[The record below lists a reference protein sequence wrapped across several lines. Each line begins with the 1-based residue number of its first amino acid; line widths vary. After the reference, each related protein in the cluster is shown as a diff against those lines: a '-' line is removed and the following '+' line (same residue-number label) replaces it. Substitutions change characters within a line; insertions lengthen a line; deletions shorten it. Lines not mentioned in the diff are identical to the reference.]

1 MIYTKAGLAFLFLLA
16 CAAILPAQDSRGSI
30 LGLVVD
36 HSGRA
41 VPAAAVII
49 ANEETGK
56 RREVKSE
63 DNGRFA
69 GFQLEPGRWRVTVN
83 AAGYREQS
91 RVIDLT
97 VHREVDLRIA
107 LVQEGQR
114 ESIVVEGVAPLL
126 RTDTVATGGSIL
138 NSQIVNLPL
147 DGRNYYELTLLLPG
161 VAPPA
166 QGSAGSVRGDF
177 AVNVNGAREDA
188 NGFLLDGIYNGDP
201 KLNGAGVTSAV
212 DAIREFEVATSTYDA
227 SFGRNAGAQ
236 MNVVLKSGTNALHG
250 AVYEFL
256 RNAALD
262 ARNYFAPAGEP
273 DPRYQRNQ
281 FGFSL
286 GGPIRR
292 NRTFFFGDYEGRRVR
307 EGFPRL
313 TNVPTALERQ
323 GDFSQSGAPFVIDPF
338 TQAPFPGA
346 KIPSFRIDPI
356 GGKIAALYPLP
367 NRQAP
372 GRNYASSPVARDSSD
387 NFDVRIDHSLSANS
401 ELAARYSFGDRDL
414 YEPFS
419 GAAFSQV
426 PGFGNNVP
434 RRGQNA
440 MISETH
446 IFSPRL
452 INELRLGF
460 NRVAIGVFQ
469 ENQSR
474 DLNNLVGLPSDYGNP
489 RRQGLSF
496 LTVLGYSPLGDE
508 YNNPQSGVTNTYQLS
523 SMATWS
529 RGAATF
535 KFGGEIRKLEQNA
548 FRDVQ
553 SRGFINFIGFTGN
566 ALSELLQGLPAVSG
580 RARLDNPQHLRA
592 ESYNAFAQMNRRMG
606 AGLTLH
612 LGVRYEYNT
621 PAVDPLDRANLYDIA
636 TGSLVRPGTGG
647 MPRAGYT
654 PDRNNLG
661 PRAGFA
667 WAPGLG
673 RTVLRGGYGVYFDQS
688 SLAPSE
694 GLYFNAPYFDFRLYF
709 TMPQF
714 PLLLSNPFPANFPVP
729 VPGSAFSFDRGLRT
743 PYIQHWNLQVQRQ
756 LGSHYRVEMGYVG
769 SKGTRLYAAR
779 DINQAAPSAAPFV
792 MRPNLM
798 FDDINRL
805 ESRANS
811 NYHSFQ
817 LGARRQLAHGLSF
830 QAGYTLA
837 KSLDDASGFFPS
849 AGDPN
854 FPQDSF
860 NLRAEHAR
868 SNFDIRQRFVLS
880 YSCLFPRNRGAAAW
894 LLDGWQTHGIW
905 SFQTGRPFTVALPSE
920 LDNSGTG
927 RSSLGFG
934 ANDRPNVIGDPSLD
948 NPTPE
953 RWFNT
958 AAFAI
963 PTRGTFGSAGR
974 NILDGPGLASLNL
987 SLFRNISV
995 REGWTL
1001 QFRAESFNALNRAN
1015 FNQPENFLG
1024 GAAFGSITSAQ
1035 NPRHIQLGLKLLF

>member
-1 MIYTKAGLAFLFLLA
+1 MARVVFAFLLLA
-16 CAAILPAQDSRGSI
+16 ASACVSSAQDARAAI

-36 HSGRA
+36 DAGRP
-41 VPAAAVII
+41 VPSTVAIV
-49 ANEETGK
+49 NQETGK
-56 RREVKSE
+56 RREYKV
-63 DNGRFA
+63 DAGGRFSA
-69 GFQLEPGRWRVTVN
+69 FQLDPGRWRVTVA
-83 AAGYREQS
+83 AAGYQEQS
-91 RVIDLT
+91 RVIDLS
-97 VHREVDLRIA
+97 VNREVDLRIA
-107 LVQEGQR
+107 LVREGQR
-114 ESIVVEGVAPLL
+114 ESVTVEGTAPLL

-147 DGRNYYELTLLLPG
+147 DGRNYYDLTLLLPG
-161 VAPPA
+161 VVPPA
-166 QGSAGSVRGDF
+166 QGSAGSVRGNF
-177 AVNVNGAREDA
+177 AVNVNGAREDS

-201 KLNGAGVTSAV
+201 KLNGVAVTSAV
-212 DAIREFEVATSTYDA
+212 DAIREFEIATSTYDA

-236 MNVVLKSGTNALHG
+236 INVVLKSGTNALHG
-250 AVYEFL
+250 TVYEFL

-262 ARNYFAPAGEP
+262 ARNFFSPAGEP

-292 NRTFFFGDYEGRRVR
+292 NRTFFFTDYEGRRVR

-313 TNVPTALERQ
+313 TNVPSALERQ
-323 GDFSQSGAPFVIDPF
+323 GDFSQSSVPFVIDPF

-346 KIPSFRIDPI
+346 KIPSFRIDPV
-356 GGKIAALYPLP
+356 GGRIAALYPLP
-367 NRQAP
+367 NRQAQ
-372 GRNYASSPVARDSSD
+372 GRNFASAPAARDSSD
-387 NFDVRIDHSLSANS
+387 GFDVRIDHSLGARS
-401 ELAARYSFGDRDL
+401 ELAARYSFGDRDY

-419 GAAFSQV
+419 GPAFAQV
-426 PGFGNNVP
+426 PGFGNFVP

-440 MISETH
+440 MVSETH
-446 IFSPRL
+446 TFTPAL

-460 NRVAIGVFQ
+460 SRVAMGVMQ
-469 ENQSR
+469 ENQAR
-474 DLNNLVGLPSDYGNP
+474 DLNAQVGLPADYGNP
-489 RRQGLSF
+489 RRAGLTF

-508 YNNPQSGVTNTYQLS
+508 YNNPQFSATNTYQLS
-523 SMATWS
+523 NLATWS
-529 RGAATF
+529 RGATTF

-580 RARLDNPQHLRA
+580 RARLDNPQRLRA
-592 ESYNAFAQMNRRMG
+592 ESYNAFAQMSRRMS

-612 LGVRYEYNT
+612 LGLRYEYNT
-621 PAVDPLDRANLYDIA
+621 PAVDALDRANLYDPA
-636 TGSLVRPGTGG
+636 SRSLVRPGTSG
-647 MPRAGYT
+647 MPRAGYL
-654 PDRNNLG
+654 PDRNNFG

-667 WAPGLG
+667 WAPGRGL
-673 RTVLRGGYGVYFDQS
+673 TVLRGGYGVYFDQS

-709 TMPQF
+709 TMAEF
-714 PLLLSNPFPANFPVP
+714 PLLLRNPFPANFPVP
-729 VPGSAFSFDRGLRT
+729 VPASAFTFDRWLRT

-756 LGSHYRVEMGYVG
+756 IGTRYLVEAGYVG

-779 DINQAAPSAAPFV
+779 DINQAPPSPGPYV
-792 MRPNLM
+792 LRPNMM

-805 ESRANS
+805 ESRGNS

-817 LGARRQLAHGLSF
+817 LGARRQLAHGVSF

-837 KSLDDASGFFPS
+837 KSIDDASGFFPS

-854 FPQDSF
+854 FPQDSNNF
-860 NLRAEHAR
+860 RAERAR

-880 YSCLFPRNRGAAAW
+880 YSCLLPRVRGSAAW

-905 SFQTGRPFTVALPSE
+905 SFQSGRPFTVALPSE

-934 ANDRPNVIGDPSLD
+934 ANDRPDVAGDPSLSS
-948 NPTPE
+948 PTPE

-958 AAFAI
+958 AAFSI
-963 PTRGTFGSAGR
+963 PARGTFGNAGR

-987 SLFRNISV
+987 SLFRNIALS
-995 REGWTL
+995 ESWTL

-1024 GAAFGSITSAQ
+1024 GAGFGSITSAQ